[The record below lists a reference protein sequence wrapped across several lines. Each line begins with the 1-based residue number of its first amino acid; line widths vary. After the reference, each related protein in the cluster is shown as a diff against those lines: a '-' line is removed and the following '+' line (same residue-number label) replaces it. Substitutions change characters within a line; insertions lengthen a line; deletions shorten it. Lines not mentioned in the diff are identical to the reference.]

1 MQGIKG
7 SFLAKKKAGA
17 VFVEFTAA
25 YDTVWR
31 GDLTCKLLRLLTDR
45 HVVCMIMGPVGNR
58 RFTLTTGSN

>member
-17 VFVEFTAA
+17 VFVDFAAA

-31 GDLTCKLLRLLTDR
+31 GDLTANYCD
-45 HVVCMIMGPVGNR
+45 C
-58 RFTLTTGSN
+58 